1 MSSPLINRFSTLAI
15 TAYACAP
22 AQAFCFETRTHS
34 DLSAASARQSERL
47 KEQLADIGVSSIDK
61 EFVLHGVPRSV
72 VQWFREGAVREDDT
86 LSDEFARY
94 RNHFFDPTV
103 GAANNGGFT
112 GVIPGTGLFSGF
124 PSPDWGLG
132 LAGKSRQEYSF
143 IDGRRY
149 YLDALTKP
157 KRSER
162 DGGMALTF
170 RTLGQVIHLIQDVAQ
185 PQHTRNDS
193 HGSGSL
199 FERYVNRREVREG
212 LPMGAAAIPRFKGGK
227 DYFVNAEQTG
237 LAQYVNRAFVS
248 EATNFRWRNGQPTA
262 SDKYQHPVPLPS
274 PEIVQ
279 VQDLDVPPKIKEYCG
294 VKQACNMRFYSSGND
309 RGEVQARASTL
320 SIFADDLERYEET
333 LPNLATSLRFSLNS
347 LNFKAVIPSLVPQAV
362 AYSVGM
368 TDHFFRGK
376 LDTEPDPVRDDTLLV
391 KNLSIEAMRGDFGL
405 YYDDAQGTRFPVRL
419 TGCAVDGE
427 EFPVDNAKC
436 IGAPLA
442 PDAENPTTRLALR
455 FDSPTDPKPAKA
467 GEYMLV
473 FNGTLGEEG
482 PSNGSVGAVVG
493 KQITNPY
500 NGVLYFVGEDAERRT
515 ISFKVDKN
523 GVSLVTGEINPL
535 VAVMFDHT
543 MRERAYHFKQAEVKT
558 LPNGQRVHRT
568 LALAVASYVFND
580 RQDRSV
586 VAHPLFGT
594 MRPQS
599 GSVWTAVSKDPTVG
613 GFEFRIA
620 PTDPLGRQGQ
630 LFYSRYYADAKG
642 QRRLESGVVPLP
654 ELSSTG
660 YFYTDMSK
668 GALFVSSDGTEVYPR
683 GGTGFRRFGIRIT
696 LAAVP
701 VAELFALAQGSSA
714 SSFKPLSSRPTNVGQ
729 CTVSYIGATG
739 GGPLSPMT
747 STGTRRRVERVE
759 RDIEETAVV
768 HILEDVVGNE
778 VLAYTVR
785 HAHRQL
791 DASVTETCEVVGLD
805 WSANAPRAK
814 VSLIRRQQTQRID
827 RAVTDYVLPDGVLQN
842 INDNVGVRPSNA
854 GYVCGVAVGP
864 QAGATWVYGS
874 SYVDLSYEYS
884 GFAPCPIV
892 TSDEYV
898 AASDIGKNPKKRIY
912 RALTQRPQDALYFET
927 VADSAGRTVNV
938 LKFRDD
944 VLPAAQFVADAS
956 PIGEVFVA
964 AADMSVLVHEP
975 KRGNMPKLTRD
986 MIPNSIVKLLA
997 AVWM

>member
-1 MSSPLINRFSTLAI
+1 
-15 TAYACAP
+15 
-22 AQAFCFETRTHS
+22 
-34 DLSAASARQSERL
+34 
-47 KEQLADIGVSSIDK
+47 
-61 EFVLHGVPRSV
+61 
-72 VQWFREGAVREDDT
+72 
-86 LSDEFARY
+86 
-94 RNHFFDPTV
+94 
-103 GAANNGGFT
+103 
-112 GVIPGTGLFSGF
+112 
-124 PSPDWGLG
+124 
-132 LAGKSRQEYSF
+132 
-143 IDGRRY
+143 
-149 YLDALTKP
+149 
-157 KRSER
+157 
-162 DGGMALTF
+162 MA
-170 RTLGQVIHLIQDVAQ
+170 
-185 PQHTRNDS
+185 
-193 HGSGSL
+193 
-199 FERYVNRREVREG
+199 
-212 LPMGAAAIPRFKGGK
+212 
-227 DYFVNAEQTG
+227 
-237 LAQYVNRAFVS
+237 
-248 EATNFRWRNGQPTA
+248 
-262 SDKYQHPVPLPS
+262 
-274 PEIVQ
+274 
-279 VQDLDVPPKIKEYCG
+279 
-294 VKQACNMRFYSSGND
+294 
-309 RGEVQARASTL
+309 
-320 SIFADDLERYEET
+320 
-333 LPNLATSLRFSLNS
+333 
-347 LNFKAVIPSLVPQAV
+347 
-362 AYSVGM
+362 
-368 TDHFFRGK
+368 
-376 LDTEPDPVRDDTLLV
+376 
-391 KNLSIEAMRGDFGL
+391 
-405 YYDDAQGTRFPVRL
+405 
-419 TGCAVDGE
+419 
-427 EFPVDNAKC
+427 
-436 IGAPLA
+436 
-442 PDAENPTTRLALR
+442 
-455 FDSPTDPKPAKA
+455 
-467 GEYMLV
+467 
-473 FNGTLGEEG
+473 
-482 PSNGSVGAVVG
+482 
-493 KQITNPY
+493 
-500 NGVLYFVGEDAERRT
+500 
-515 ISFKVDKN
+515 
-523 GVSLVTGEINPL
+523 
-535 VAVMFDHT
+535 DHT

-586 VAHPLFGT
+586 VAHPLVGT

-683 GGTGFRRFGIRIT
+683 GGTAFRRFGIRIT

-701 VAELFALAQGSSA
+701 VAELFALPQGSSA
-714 SSFKPLSSRPTNVGQ
+714 SSFKPLSSRQTNVGQ

-739 GGPLSPMT
+739 GGPLIPMT
-747 STGTRRRVERVE
+747 STGTRRRLERVE
-759 RDIEETAVV
+759 RDIEETAVG
-768 HILEDVVGNE
+768 HILEDLAGNE

-785 HAHRQL
+785 YAHRQL
-791 DASVTETCEVVGLD
+791 EAFVTETCEVVGLD

-827 RAVTDYVLPDGVLQN
+827 RAVSDYVLPDGVLQN
-842 INDNVGVRPSNA
+842 IDDNVGVRPSNA

-864 QAGATWVYGS
+864 QAGATWVYGT

-898 AASDIGKNPKKRIY
+898 VASDVGKNPKKRIY

-927 VADSAGRTVNV
+927 VADPAGSWMNV

-944 VLPAAQFVADAS
+944 VLQGAQFVADAS